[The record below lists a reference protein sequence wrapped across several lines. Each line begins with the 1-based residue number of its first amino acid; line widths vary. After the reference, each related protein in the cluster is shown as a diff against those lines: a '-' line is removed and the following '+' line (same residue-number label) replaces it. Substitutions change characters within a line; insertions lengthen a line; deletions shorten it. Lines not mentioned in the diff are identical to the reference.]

1 MKISDLLAATITAI
15 TATLITTAS
24 AQVVWQ
30 ENFDGQTG
38 KGITG
43 GTTPVTNMTG
53 ITKWSVET
61 SVDFVSTNQNFSVI
75 SNRYVDVGV
84 VFDANNVKDEV
95 TWQSESID
103 ISTNDFV
110 MITVDLSEVGELAQ
124 GDYVRTYYSVDG
136 ESNTLFHENGDL
148 VDDFTTA
155 IAKQEAITG
164 TNLIITIKADN
175 GAKENHHRFDNITVT
190 AHTPVSNQP
199 PAIAVSPSGTS
210 KSVIADSPITF
221 DLIATEEYLDR
232 NDNITLKMT
241 TNPGNATFAETNGTT
256 TLTGTF
262 SWTPDTPG
270 DYTAIFEASD
280 KDGTN
285 TVQVDIKVYPGKKT
299 IWLEDFNDP
308 AIDDKGAYGPSNTV
322 DLAGVTN
329 WTVDITNTTLADIDD
344 YFKVKNNHFEAQD
357 IDGEAV
363 WYSTNIDIS
372 TYSTVSASVDLWEEG
387 GLAGTEYIR
396 VYSSI
401 NNGTEQL
408 FSKNGDMT
416 GDFDSITASTTNF
429 SGNNLQVIIRCRN
442 IYGTRRHHFDNIKV
456 STPIPS
462 GLIMLVR

>member
-1 MKISDLLAATITAI
+1 MKLHVAFITIFISLALTSIAT
-15 TATLITTAS
+15 

-38 KGITG
+38 KGIIG
-43 GTTPVTNMTG
+43 DNPPVTNMTG

-329 WTVDITNTTLADIDD
+329 WTVDITNAALTASDD
-344 YFKVKNNHFEAQD
+344 YFKVINERFEAQD
-357 IDGEAV
+357 LDGEAV
-363 WYSTNIDIS
+363 WISTNIDIS
-372 TYSTVSASVDLWEEG
+372 TYSSVSAEVDIDYVGIMEG
-387 GLAGTEYIR
+387 GDYIRTYYSINGGTETLFEENGNPTNNFPAP
-396 VYSSI
+396 VVAKQDKLSGSTLSI
-401 NNGTEQL
+401 
-408 FSKNGDMT
+408 
-416 GDFDSITASTTNF
+416 
-429 SGNNLQVIIRCRN
+429 IIRCN
-442 IYGTRRHHFDNIKV
+442 NNAASEEYYFDNIKV

-462 GLIMLVR
+462 GMIMIVR